1 MPMTAL
7 TYSRYLD
14 SAEEA
19 DSWEALEF
27 DDEQYPQL
35 PENVGNLRLHRR
47 KAVLR
52 QYVAAARRMYHFRT
66 YFTFSLLTIIIQD
79 STSWMAVLRGS
90 TSQKIRRSICQRSR
104 NLIATTSSKNRP
116 I

>member
-19 DSWEALEF
+19 DSREALEF

-52 QYVAAARRMYHFRT
+52 QYVAATRRMYHFRT

>member
-19 DSWEALEF
+19 DSREALEF

-35 PENVGNLRLHRR
+35 PENVGNLRLPVDPVVIINNTTVI
-47 KAVLR
+47 ATLA
-52 QYVAAARRMYHFRT
+52 Y
-66 YFTFSLLTIIIQD
+66 LTICCNCN
-79 STSWMAVLRGS
+79 GH
-90 TSQKIRRSICQRSR
+90 
-104 NLIATTSSKNRP
+104 N
-116 I
+116 